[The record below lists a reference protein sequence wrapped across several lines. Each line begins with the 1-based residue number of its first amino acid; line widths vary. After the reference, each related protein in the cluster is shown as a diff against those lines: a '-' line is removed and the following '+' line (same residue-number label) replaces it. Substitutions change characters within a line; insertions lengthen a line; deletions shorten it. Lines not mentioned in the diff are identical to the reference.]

1 MVMGLDP
8 MRETVLGR
16 TMVKAWGLTT
26 VKAWGLTTETALGPT
41 TEMELDQ
48 SMVTV

>member
-8 MRETVLGR
+8 MRETVL
-16 TMVKAWGLTT
+16 GLTT